1 MEKQIKRLVQILQTE
16 YWIFIIISILLSLSY
31 EIGWLP
37 EGIYA
42 GDARLQYVWGTA
54 GILVALTLVPLS
66 LKLFNI
72 VMNKKIKNSPL
83 QAAIKLYRTWSE
95 IRLLM
100 LAIVTFFNIFVY
112 YSTLDNIGGLCA
124 LIGIT
129 ASVFCLP
136 GEKKLKEE
144 LSITDNLEK

>member
-1 MEKQIKRLVQILQTE
+1 MEKQIKKLVQILQTE
-16 YWIFIIISILLSLSY
+16 YWIFITITILFGLSY
-31 EIGWLP
+31 EMGWIP

-42 GDARLQYVWGTA
+42 GDVRMQYIWGTA
-54 GILVALTLVPLS
+54 GILTALLIVPLS
-66 LKLFNI
+66 LKLFSI
-72 VMNKKIKNSPL
+72 VMNKKINNLPL
-83 QAAIKLYRTWSE
+83 QSAIKSYKMWSE

-136 GEKKLKEE
+136 SKKKLKEE

>member
-1 MEKQIKRLVQILQTE
+1 MNEQIKKLVRTLQIQYGL
-16 YWIFIIISILLSLSY
+16 FILLALAYCVVY
-31 EIGWLP
+31 EIGWID

-42 GDARLQYVWGTA
+42 ADTHMQYVWETA
-54 GILVALTLVPLS
+54 GVLLAMILVPLS
-66 LKLFNI
+66 LKLFSI
-72 VMNKKIKNSPL
+72 VMAKKIMDKPL
-83 QAAIKLYRTWSE
+83 PIAMKMYKMWNE

-100 LAIVTFFNIFVY
+100 LVFVTLFNIFVY

-124 LIGIT
+124 LIGVT

-144 LSITDNLEK
+144 LNITNSIDE